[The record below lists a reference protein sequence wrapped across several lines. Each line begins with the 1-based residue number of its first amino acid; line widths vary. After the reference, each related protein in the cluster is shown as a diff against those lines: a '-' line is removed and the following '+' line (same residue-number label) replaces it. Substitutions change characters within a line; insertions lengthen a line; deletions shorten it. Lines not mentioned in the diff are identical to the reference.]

1 MPKGPCP
8 LCGLE
13 VDSRPLQ
20 NYDQHWIEC
29 PTCGTYRIGGLTREV
44 GFDDTQR
51 RKLHILSYL
60 ARAASDSGNHLIIT
74 QDNIESLFG
83 SVVEWSPLDKM
94 DRTLLYVDSRISHPD
109 EGIDVNFDRDYPLLM
124 ARDGKEFGLYVNL
137 LREQG
142 FLDGPDPWMGGRG
155 ILMTPAGWQRADQLR
170 KSVPDSN
177 QAFVAM
183 SFDPSLDALWEEGI
197 EPALT
202 SLGFNP
208 YRVDHDP
215 HNEKIDDRIVAE
227 IRRSGILVADVTNH
241 RPGVYYEAG
250 LATGLNIPVFWTCRD
265 TDIALAHFD
274 TRQFNP
280 YFPVRITV

>member
-1 MPKGPCP
+1 MRSSGWPIEQMRWLPLGGESGQLLSLMPFPP
-8 LCGLE
+8 R
-13 VDSRPLQ
+13 VRA
-20 NYDQHWIEC
+20 DQ
-29 PTCGTYRIGGLTREV
+29 L
-44 GFDDTQR
+44 
-51 RKLHILSYL
+51 
-60 ARAASDSGNHLIIT
+60 
-74 QDNIESLFG
+74 SLFG
-83 SVVEWSPLDKM
+83 ILSVAPYYKIASRHRSWAVARSSLGQLSESDA
-94 DRTLLYVDSRISHPD
+94 VDALRLPFYSSSHPT
-109 EGIDVNFDRDYPLLM
+109 GSHGWRNQFDL
-124 ARDGKEFGLYVNL
+124 GN
-137 LREQG
+137 
-142 FLDGPDPWMGGRG
+142 PD
-155 ILMTPAGWQRADQLR
+155 LMTPAGWQRADQLR

-250 LATGLNIPVFWTCRD
+250 LATGLNIPVLGTCRD

-274 TRQFNP
+274 TRQFNHVVWTKP
-280 YFPVRITV
+280 GDLKDTLAYRIAANTPGRNIR